1 MISNFIFIIRLG
13 KSGLILERSFNFFTL
28 WNKKVKVPFLNFST
42 YHEKFRIIFENVTK
56 LEITSKINQPM
67 ILL

>member
-1 MISNFIFIIRLG
+1 MILFLSLGRVNVAWYWNVVSIFSHYEI
-13 KSGLILERSFNFFTL
+13 
-28 WNKKVKVPFLNFST
+28 KKVKVPFLNFST

-56 LEITSKINQPM
+56 LEITSEINQPM